1 MGAKAD
7 AGKKYSANRSEE
19 IWESFAKVIEICEEK
34 EINLLLI
41 AGDLFHRQPLLRE
54 LKEVDY
60 LFSKL
65 TKTKVVLIAGNH
77 DYIRWNSYY
86 RTFRWS
92 KNVFPLFS
100 DRLGCIEFQEIE
112 TAVYGFSYYQR
123 EITEKKYA
131 KAKAWKKQ
139 KNEILL
145 AHGGD
150 EKHIP
155 INRNELVSLGYNYIA
170 FGHMHKQITIEENKI
185 VYSGALEPIDKND
198 VGEHGY
204 IEGEIKDGRVTTR
217 FVPFA
222 MREYVHMRLKIDDTV
237 TNMQL
242 KEMIKERIEKR
253 GIKNIYKIILSGFRN
268 TDIEFDHMRLK
279 IDDTVTNM
287 QLKEMIKERIEKRG
301 IKNIYKII
309 LSGFRNTDIEFDVLN
324 TDPFGNILEIVDE
337 TKPAYRFEQLQG
349 KNRDNLLGKYIESM
363 GNCEPDSLEYMAL
376 YEGVEALLETKK
388 G

>member
-155 INRNELVSLGYNYIA
+155 INRNELVSLSYNYIA
-170 FGHMHKQITIEENKI
+170 FGHIHKQITIEENKI

-222 MREYVHMRLKIDDTV
+222 MREYV
-237 TNMQL
+237 
-242 KEMIKERIEKR
+242 
-253 GIKNIYKIILSGFRN
+253 
-268 TDIEFDHMRLK
+268 HMRLK

>member
-7 AGKKYSANRSEE
+7 AGKKYSANRGEE
-19 IWESFAKVIEICEEK
+19 IWESFAKIIDICEKK
-34 EINLLLI
+34 ETDLLLI

-65 TKTKVVLIAGNH
+65 TKTKVVFIAGNH
-77 DYIRWNSYY
+77 DYIKWNSYY

-92 KNVFPLFS
+92 KNVFPLLS
-100 DRLGCIEFQEIE
+100 DRLGCVEFKEHE

-123 EITEKKYA
+123 EITERKYA

-155 INRNELVSLGYNYIA
+155 INRNELISLGYDYIA
-170 FGHMHKQITIEENKI
+170 FGHIHKPITIEENKI

-198 VGEHGY
+198 VGLHGY
-204 IEGEIKDGRVTTR
+204 IEGEIEDGKVQTK

-222 MREYVHMRLKIDDTV
+222 MREYVHMHLEIDDTV

-242 KEMIKERIEKR
+242 KEIIRDSIEDR
-253 GIKNIYKIILSGFRN
+253 GIKNIYKILLRGFRN
-268 TDIEFDHMRLK
+268 A
-279 IDDTVTNM
+279 
-287 QLKEMIKERIEKRG
+287 
-301 IKNIYKII
+301 
-309 LSGFRNTDIEFDVLN
+309 DIEFDVSN

-337 TKPAYRFEQLQG
+337 TKPAYRFEKLKE
-349 KNRDNLLGKYIESM
+349 KNKDNLLGKYIESI
-363 GNCEPDSLEYMAL
+363 GDCESDSLEYMAL